1 MQNYKQRVLAD
12 TRLFQEA
19 CRIAIREGLG
29 QNIWEVVSAAQSH
42 PAAFDLD
49 QEEVYGWSEVKNYT
63 EAVRS
68 YLANEADADEL
79 ETAADIVGYWSDV
92 KDTAKVPQ
100 VVEVEVDGG
109 EGDTEYEYRLT
120 IETETR
126 VGRTTYDAGDHV
138 FDDEDDANELA
149 VLSVSDAI
157 ADAIMDLAT
166 SDEEVEEIAEE
177 LGVEPDTYE
186 VYEYYSIEGYQLKKF
201 LENQGEL
208 VFHLAGF
215 DVWGRTCTGQAVY
228 IDGWVGDYINSF
240 EDNDPLWEQAL
251 DVRTFE
257 VTVSAHGVTYRYVIR
272 CPYTDIEEEVKK
284 LFAEYD
290 SLTWKVFKPD
300 SAVEIKV

>member
-12 TRLFQEA
+12 AHLFQEA

-42 PAAFDLD
+42 PAAFSLD
-49 QEEVYGWSEVKNYT
+49 EGDVFEWSEVKDLY

-100 VVEVEVDGG
+100 VVEVLVEDGL
-109 EGDTEYEYRLT
+109 EYEYHLT
-120 IETETR
+120 IENK
-126 VGRTTYDAGDHV
+126 TTMGLITCDAGAHV
-138 FDDEDDANELA
+138 LDEEDDANELA

-166 SDEEVEEIAEE
+166 GDEVEEIAEE
-177 LGVEPDTYE
+177 LGIEPDTCE
-186 VYEYYSIEGYQLKKF
+186 VYEYYSIEGYQLKKY
-201 LENQGEL
+201 LESHGEL
-208 VFHLAGF
+208 VFRLAGF

-228 IDGWVGDYINSF
+228 IDGWVGSYINSF
-240 EDNDPLWEQAL
+240 EDNDPLWEQVME
-251 DVRTFE
+251 VRTFE
-257 VTVSAHGVTYRYVIR
+257 VTIGAYGETYRYVIR
-272 CPYTDIEEEVKK
+272 CPYNDVEAEAKK
-284 LFAEYD
+284 LFPEYD
-290 SLTWKVFKPD
+290 SMDWKVFKPE
-300 SAVEIKV
+300 SVVEIKV

>member
-29 QNIWEVVSAAQSH
+29 QSIWQLVSAAQSH
-42 PAAFDLD
+42 PAAFSLD
-49 QEEVYGWSEVKNYT
+49 EGDVCEWSEVKDFSD
-63 EAVRS
+63 AVRS

-92 KDTAKVPQ
+92 KDTAKVPK
-100 VVEVEVDGG
+100 VVEVLVEDG
-109 EGDTEYEYRLT
+109 EGDTKYEYHLT
-120 IETETR
+120 IENETK
-126 VGRTTYDAGDHV
+126 VGRITYGAGVHAL
-138 FDDEDDANELA
+138 DDEYDANELA
-149 VLSVSDAI
+149 VLSVQDAI

-166 SDEEVEEIAEE
+166 GDEVEEIAEE
-177 LGVEPDTYE
+177 LGVEPDTSE
-186 VYEYYSIEGYQLKKF
+186 VYEYYSIEGYRLKKF
-201 LENQGEL
+201 LESQGEL

-228 IDGWVGDYINSF
+228 IDGWVGSYINSF
-240 EDNDPLWEQAL
+240 EDDDPLWEQAL

-257 VTVSAHGVTYRYVIR
+257 VTIVANGETYHYVIR
-272 CPYTDIEEEVKK
+272 CPYNDIEVEAKK
-284 LFAEYD
+284 LFSEYD
-290 SLTWKVFKPD
+290 SMDWKVFKPN